1 MLYRCQ
7 TQLHSNDFFRIGKNF
22 GSKIEGKSLSLLA
35 NYKIF
40 SKIKNNPNQA
50 AARGG
55 TRVWLDLDFATGI
68 KIFSKRGEPR
78 FPPTPPPFGCLWL
91 LPFATSILYYYDS
104 NMNEILLLFMQTYYL
119 TFI

>member
-1 MLYRCQ
+1 MLHRCQ

-22 GSKIEGKSLSLLA
+22 GSIIEGKSLSLLG

-50 AARGG
+50 AAKGG

-68 KIFSKRGEPR
+68 KIFSKSGEPR
-78 FPPTPPPFGCLWL
+78 FPPTPPPFDCLWL
-91 LPFATSILYYYDS
+91 LSIATNILYYYNS
-104 NMNEILLLFMQTYYL
+104 NMNGILLLFMQTYFL